1 MEYFTDY
8 GFIQFV
14 QSFSNSFFNTIF
26 KYITMLGDEIF
37 YLILIPVIYLCLN
50 KITGLNL
57 ITFYLISSISN
68 TYLKDIFH
76 TLRPS
81 PQKVRVLI
89 EESSYAFPSN
99 HAQGAVVFWGYLFSK
114 AKKIWIKNLLL
125 IIIFLISLSRIY
137 LGVHFPIDILSGWL
151 IGFLILIVLLLII
164 KKYRVW
170 EILLNHGKDYLHMT
184 EDVEKNKEYKEEILS
199 SYDKGFPKNKE
210 FFNDKGHFYHNY
222 LIPTLIIIIPLI
234 LFFIYPTYSTGQIL
248 GVISGIVFG
257 AILEGRYVKF
267 NPKAKLYIQI
277 MKIILALA
285 VAMIIRIGLKR
296 ILPPTDFSTYIRY
309 FIMGFWLTFL
319 MPLIIKKAGWQ
330 ENKNS

>member
-1 MEYFTDY
+1 MEYITGY
-8 GFIQFV
+8 EFIKFV
-14 QSFSNSFFNTIF
+14 QLFSNSFFDIIF
-26 KYITMLGDEIF
+26 KYITMLGNEIF
-37 YLILIPVIYLCLN
+37 NLILIPIIYLCID

-81 PQKVRVLI
+81 PEKVRVLI

-99 HAQGAVVFWGYLFSK
+99 HSQGAVVFWGYLFSK
-114 AKKIWIKNLLL
+114 AKKIWIKILLL

-137 LGVHFPIDILSGWL
+137 LGVHFLIDILGGWL

-170 EILLNHGKDYLHMT
+170 EILSKYDKRYINNKRFSND
-184 EDVEKNKEYKEEILS
+184 KEYLS
-199 SYDKGFPKNKE
+199 YKVY
-210 FFNDKGHFYHNY
+210 FYHNY

-296 ILPPTDFSTYIRY
+296 ILPPADFSTYIRY

>member
-1 MEYFTDY
+1 MEYITGY

-14 QSFSNSFFNTIF
+14 QSFSNSFFDTIF
-26 KYITMLGDEIF
+26 KYITMLGNEIF
-37 YLILIPVIYLCLN
+37 YLILIPVIYLCID

-81 PQKVRVLI
+81 PEKVRVLI

-99 HAQGAVVFWGYLFSK
+99 HSQGAVVFWGYLFSK
-114 AKKIWIKNLLL
+114 AKKIWIKILLL

-137 LGVHFPIDILSGWL
+137 LGVHFLIDILGGWL

-170 EILLNHGKDYLHMT
+170 EILSKYDKRYINNERFSND
-184 EDVEKNKEYKEEILS
+184 KEYLS
-199 SYDKGFPKNKE
+199 YKVY
-210 FFNDKGHFYHNY
+210 FYHNY

-285 VAMIIRIGLKR
+285 VAMIIRIGLER
-296 ILPPTDFSTYIRY
+296 ILPPADFSTYIRY